1 MKMRS
6 VVPMRIAKWG
16 YVFISSALC
25 ILGMAAIVLPAP
37 SEKYCGI
44 SLGILLLAF
53 GIIKL
58 VGYYSKDL
66 FRLAFQYDWQ
76 FGLFLMIFGII
87 ALLRPEESLN
97 FLCIALAVYIILESL
112 FKIRIAQTAKEFGIR
127 SWWLVL
133 VLALLSGFAGIL
145 LLLRPWESAVI
156 LLGINLLAT
165 GVLNIA
171 VAIAC
176 VKIIRNQKPDVID
189 SDGYILN

>member
-6 VVPMRIAKWG
+6 VAPMRIAKWG
-16 YVFISSALC
+16 YIVISAILC
-25 ILGMAAIVLPAP
+25 ILGGTAILLPSP
-37 SEKYCGI
+37 SEEYCGI
-44 SLGILLLAF
+44 ALGVLLLAF

-127 SWWLVL
+127 SWWLIL
-133 VLALLSGFAGIL
+133 VFALLSGFAGVL

>member
-16 YVFISSALC
+16 YIVISSVLC
-25 ILGMAAIVLPAP
+25 VLGAAAILLPAP

-44 SLGILLLAF
+44 CLGILLLAF

-76 FGLFLMIFGII
+76 FGLFLMIFGLI

-97 FLCIALAVYIILESL
+97 FLCIALAVYIILDSL
-112 FKIRIAQTAKEFGIR
+112 FKVRIAQTAKEFGIR
-127 SWWLVL
+127 SWWLIL
-133 VLALLSGFAGIL
+133 ILASLSGFAGIL

-156 LLGINLLAT
+156 LLGINLLTA
-165 GVLNIA
+165 GILNIA
-171 VAIAC
+171 VAMIC
-176 VKIIRNQKPDVID
+176 VKIIRHQKPDVID
-189 SDGYILN
+189 VDGYATN